1 MPRNDSAPPTAEPPT
16 AEPPT
21 AVLTVFRLAA
31 LFVFLAVAMGAV
43 VCATGS
49 GASCPTWPGC
59 RPDQITPQ
67 WQLSPIIEFIH
78 RVVAM
83 SAGPLVLA
91 AAVMSRRLT
100 VPNRWVR
107 ILPWVALAGALAS
120 GAFGRL
126 VVLSSLPTWLGGVDL
141 FCALTAMTTMGV
153 AAVVLGAPASDL
165 TSRSAPEWHPLQVKS
180 LAAMSVIVLVVMH
193 DTGIFAAGPLS
204 YTRCMG
210 WPIWQLIGTD
220 LRPWLQVLRL
230 GLAGLGAV
238 LVITTAVM
246 AARTQRLRKWGI
258 AIGTLFAAETML
270 GLVIRAGGINAGVAS
285 AYSVLAVALLSCL
298 GLLMAVAWSAQ
309 VDTADIAERE
319 PVGASPSAGG
329 VTLDHQ

>member
-1 MPRNDSAPPTAEPPT
+1 MPKTASSPPTA
-16 AEPPT
+16 A
-21 AVLTVFRLAA
+21 LTVFRLAA
-31 LFVFLAVAMGAV
+31 LFTFLAVAMGAV

-67 WQLSPIIEFIH
+67 WQLSPLIEFTH

-91 AAVMSRRLT
+91 AAVMSRRLPAPT
-100 VPNRWVR
+100 RWVR
-107 ILPWVALAGALAS
+107 ILPLVALVGALAA

-126 VVLSSLPTWLGGVDL
+126 VVLSGLPTWLGAVDL
-141 FCALTAMTTMGV
+141 FSALTAMTAMGV
-153 AAVVLGAPASDL
+153 AAVMVGAPAADS
-165 TSRSAPEWHPLQVKS
+165 TSRFAPRWHPLQVRS
-180 LAAMSVIVLVVMH
+180 LAAMSVTVLVAMH
-193 DTGIFAAGPLS
+193 VTGILAAGRGS

-220 LRPWLQVLRL
+220 LHPWLQDLRL
-230 GLAGLGAV
+230 GLAGLGAL

-246 AARTQRLRKWGI
+246 AARTERLRRWGI
-258 AIGTLFAAETML
+258 VIGTLFAAEMVL

-309 VDTADIAERE
+309 VATGDDIAERE
-319 PVGASPSAGG
+319 PVGASPGAGG
-329 VTLDHQ
+329 VALDHQ

>member
-1 MPRNDSAPPTAEPPT
+1 MPRNDSAPPTAGSPT
-16 AEPPT
+16 AETPTAETST

-31 LFVFLAVAMGAV
+31 LFVFLAVAMGSV

-67 WQLSPIIEFIH
+67 WELSPIIEFVH

-91 AAVMSRRLT
+91 AAVMSRRLKG
-100 VPNRWVR
+100 PNRWVR

-153 AAVVLGAPASDL
+153 AAVVLGAPTSDL
-165 TSRSAPEWHPLQVKS
+165 TSRSAPAWRPLQVRS
-180 LAAMSVIVLVVMH
+180 LAAMSVIVLIVMH
-193 DTGIFAAGPLS
+193 DTGIFAAAPLS

-210 WPIWQLIGTD
+210 WPIWQLIDTD
-220 LRPWLQVLRL
+220 LHPWLQVLRL
-230 GLAGLGAV
+230 GLGGLGAV

-246 AARTQRLRKWGI
+246 AARTERLRRWGI
-258 AIGTLFAAETML
+258 AIGTLFAAEMVL

-309 VDTADIAERE
+309 VDTDATALETVPPKPAE
-319 PVGASPSAGG
+319 V
-329 VTLDHQ
+329 H